1 LATSRPAPSSSPA
14 SSRPSSHRGRR
25 VGIWAGVTV
34 SVVVLGAVGL
44 RLFLDTQWYVGVSN
58 GRVAIFRGVPSEVAG
73 FELHSV
79 VVESSLSAA
88 KAESLATWRG
98 LPEGITTDD
107 REGANAVVEQ
117 IRKDL
122 ARAEQPAS

>member
-1 LATSRPAPSSSPA
+1 
-14 SSRPSSHRGRR
+14 
-25 VGIWAGVTV
+25 
-34 SVVVLGAVGL
+34 VLGVVGL

-58 GRVAIFRGVPSEVAG
+58 GRVAIFRGIPTEVAG

-79 VVESSLSAA
+79 VVETSLSAA
-88 KAESLATWRG
+88 KAEALVAWRG

-117 IRKDL
+117 IRTDL
-122 ARAEQPAS
+122 ERAEQNPS

>member
-1 LATSRPAPSSSPA
+1 M
-14 SSRPSSHRGRR
+14 G
-25 VGIWAGVTV
+25 VWAGVTL
-34 SVVVLGAVGL
+34 SLLVLGAVGL

-79 VVESSLSAA
+79 VVETSIPADR
-88 KAESLATWRG
+88 AEAQYAYRN

-117 IRKDL
+117 IRTDL
-122 ARAEQPAS
+122 AKAEQASS